1 MVWLK
6 DLWYGITFPVRFY
19 VEKYKDHKREKALKE
34 KIKELQK
41 RDPFI
46 YKEKGREDN

>member
-6 DLWYGITFPVRFY
+6 DLWYGITFPIRFY

-46 YKEKGREDN
+46 YK

>member
-6 DLWYGITFPVRFY
+6 NLINKIKKLWNDLL
-19 VEKYKDHKREKALKE
+19 EKRRLKKR
-34 KIKELQK
+34 IKELKK

-46 YKEKGREDN
+46 YK

>member
-1 MVWLK
+1 MVQFLK
-6 DLWYGITFPVRFY
+6 NFWDSCTFPIRFY
-19 VEKYKDHKREKALKE
+19 LENAREKKREQELKK

-46 YKEKGREDN
+46 YK

>member
-1 MVWLK
+1 MVQFLK
-6 DLWYGITFPVRFY
+6 DLWNMITFP
-19 VEKYKDHKREKALKE
+19 KYYIEYFKDKKREKQLEK

-46 YKEKGREDN
+46 YK